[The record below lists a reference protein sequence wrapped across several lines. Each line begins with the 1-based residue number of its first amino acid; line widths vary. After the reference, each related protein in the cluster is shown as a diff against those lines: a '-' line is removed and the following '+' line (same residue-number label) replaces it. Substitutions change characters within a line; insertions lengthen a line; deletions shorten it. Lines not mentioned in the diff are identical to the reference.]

1 MTKQEKER
9 KIKLLTLILLVENE
23 RFKKTN
29 FDNHFKT
36 IAFALEYM
44 KWVVE
49 LAKVSKQKTFE
60 SGGISHVGNNVRK
73 EVYISKPTNRIKT
86 IPKIAYPNINNSN
99 NK

>member
-44 KWVVE
+44 KWLVE
-49 LAKVSKQKTFE
+49 LAKVSRQKIFE
-60 SGGISHVGNNVRK
+60 SGGLSYAGNNDRK
-73 EVYISKPTNRIKT
+73 EVFISKPTN
-86 IPKIAYPNINNSN
+86 
-99 NK
+99 